1 MLTEALSYTAV
12 TAEELESYDMWEAMC
27 RAIKTACGGDEG
39 FYNDVYLPWQ
49 RGNPKNDDTTVR
61 DKWDSHTDSQIGWDY
76 VADRAAA
83 HGFTPSVEGLFENL
97 DAVEP
102 IVSDAPKPG
111 LRTAGY
117 HGPTPKPMPVDFA
130 LHKISRRP
138 FVLGH
143 RFMAG
148 TVTLTVGSP
157 GTGKSNLAILTAL
170 AIATGKPLTG
180 EEVHRPGRVWIHNNE
195 DPLDELYRR
204 IGGMLQ
210 CLGFNY
216 ADVRQNILVSSGLD
230 ERLIVA
236 FKSKDIVKRTE
247 AVADVIAAIKEQGI
261 VHMVIDPFVSTHLG
275 VSENSNE
282 EVEQVIETIN
292 HIAHETGCS
301 IDLVHHS
308 LKSHSHNSESYAGDM
323 NAARGAGSLIAAVRI
338 VYTLAPMSDTSAQ
351 EMKILPSH
359 AKRLVR
365 LDHGKGNYA
374 ARDTNVKWF
383 ELQSFDIGNGDLFPA
398 EGNPVDGDTI
408 AVPKPWTPPAL
419 QIKASKAVERAGK
432 LQEVRDLIAS
442 AMTSDRC
449 PVSELLPA
457 IQDRFGVKKSTARA
471 LLLEAVPEGE
481 GITGYADQH
490 AHLLKIERKQP
501 SPPGPAFVVR
511 EHQFDYKTAA

>member
-1 MLTEALSYTAV
+1 
-12 TAEELESYDMWEAMC
+12 
-27 RAIKTACGGDEG
+27 
-39 FYNDVYLPWQ
+39 
-49 RGNPKNDDTTVR
+49 
-61 DKWDSHTDSQIGWDY
+61 
-76 VADRAAA
+76 
-83 HGFTPSVEGLFENL
+83 
-97 DAVEP
+97 
-102 IVSDAPKPG
+102 
-111 LRTAGY
+111 
-117 HGPTPKPMPVDFA
+117 
-130 LHKISRRP
+130 
-138 FVLGH
+138 
-143 RFMAG
+143 MAG
-148 TVTLTVGSP
+148 TVTLGVGAP
-157 GTGKSNLAILTAL
+157 GAGKSNLAILTAL
-170 AIATGKPLTG
+170 AIATGQPLTG

-204 IGGMLQ
+204 IGGMLE
-210 CLGFNY
+210 CLGINY
-216 ADVRQNILVSSGLD
+216 VDVRQNILVSSGLD

-236 FKSKDIVKRTE
+236 CKEKDIVKQTK

-308 LKSHSHNSESYAGDM
+308 LKSHSHNTETYAGDM
-323 NAARGAGSLIAAVRI
+323 NAARGAGSLTAAVRI
-338 VYTLAPMSDTSAQ
+338 VYSLAPMSDTSAK
-351 EMKILPSH
+351 EMNILPSH

-365 LDHGKGNYA
+365 LDHCKGNYA
-374 ARDTNVKWF
+374 ARDTGVRWF
-383 ELQSFDIGNGDLFPA
+383 ELQSFDIGNGDLFAA

-457 IQDRFGVKKSTARA
+457 IQERFGVKKSTARA
-471 LLLEAVPEGE
+471 LLLEAIPEGE
-481 GITGYADQH
+481 GITGYTDQH
-490 AHLLKIERKQP
+490 AYLLKIEREKP
-501 SPPGPAFVVR
+501 SPPGRAFVVR